1 MWATT
6 DRARSRVAY
15 TLVRVPAA
23 PSCLPSA
30 LDPLIERVLVDDDF
44 YARTVAG
51 LLDAGVMTRDMRV
64 LVACGGTLDK
74 QVLARLGFCDVT
86 ISNLDSRLEAD
97 EFQPYRWEY
106 QDVER
111 LTFEDEAF
119 DFAIVHNGLHHC
131 YSPHKGLLEL
141 YRVARK
147 GILVFEPRDTAL
159 VRLGIRLSFGQKYE
173 VASVTH
179 NGLHAGGVGNSRV
192 PNYIY
197 RWTEREVEKT
207 ILSYAPYGEPRFR
220 FMYAMRVPWG
230 RLLALKNPL
239 FLTAVVAS
247 LPALKLLFHV
257 FPKQANGFGFAIEKP
272 QLPRDL
278 HPWLSLEG
286 DHINVRADWMRRRYA
301 IGK

>member
-1 MWATT
+1 MG
-6 DRARSRVAY
+6 
-15 TLVRVPAA
+15 
-23 PSCLPSA
+23 
-30 LDPLIERVLVDDDF
+30 RVLVEDEF

-51 LLDAGVMTRDMRV
+51 LLDSGLMRRDMRV
-64 LVACGGTLDK
+64 LVACGGTHDRD
-74 QVLARLGFCDVT
+74 VLLRLGFSNVT
-86 ISNLDSRLEAD
+86 ISNLDSRLRPD
-97 EFQPYRWEY
+97 EFKPYVWSY
-106 QDVER
+106 QDVEH
-111 LTFEDEAF
+111 LTFDDEEF

-141 YRVARK
+141 YRVARV

-159 VRLGIRLSFGQKYE
+159 VRLGIRWSFGQRYE

-179 NGLHAGGVGNSRV
+179 NGLSAGGVGNSRV

-207 ILSYAPYGEPRFR
+207 ILSYAPYGEPRFQ
-220 FMYAMRVPWG
+220 FMYALRVPWG

-239 FLTAVVAS
+239 FLTAVVAG
-247 LPALKLLFHV
+247 LPALKLLFRM
-257 FPKQANGFGFAIEKP
+257 FPKQANGFGFAVEKP

-278 HPWLSLEG
+278 HPWLSFE
-286 DHINVRADWMRRRYA
+286 DNHINVRDDWMRHRYA

>member
-1 MWATT
+1 VA
-6 DRARSRVAY
+6 ANSLSR
-15 TLVRVPAA
+15 
-23 PSCLPSA
+23 A
-30 LDPLIERVLVDDDF
+30 LDPLVERVLVEDDF
-44 YARTVAG
+44 YSRTVAG
-51 LLDAGVMTRDMRV
+51 LLNAGVISRDMRV

-74 QVLARLGFCDVT
+74 DVLASLGFDNVT
-86 ISNLDSRLEAD
+86 ISNLDSRLSPN
-97 EFQPYRWEY
+97 EFKPYQWAC
-106 QDVER
+106 QDVEH
-111 LTFEDEAF
+111 LTFNDEEF

-179 NGLHAGGVGNSRV
+179 NGLSAGGVGNSRV

-220 FMYAMRVPWG
+220 FMYALRVPWG
-230 RLLALKNPL
+230 RLMALRNPFFLA
-239 FLTAVVAS
+239 AVVAS

-257 FPKQANGFGFAIEKP
+257 FPRQANGFSFAIEKP

-278 HPWLSLEG
+278 HPWLSFE
-286 DHINVRADWMRRRYA
+286 DNHINIRGDWMRHRYA

>member
-1 MWATT
+1 
-6 DRARSRVAY
+6 
-15 TLVRVPAA
+15 VPVA
-23 PSCLPSA
+23 PSSLPRA
-30 LDPLIERVLVDDDF
+30 LDPLVERVLVEDDF
-44 YARTVAG
+44 YLRTVADLLRSG
-51 LLDAGVMTRDMRV
+51 LIRRDMRV

-74 QVLARLGFCDVT
+74 EVLSTLGFGNVT
-86 ISNLDSRLEAD
+86 ISNLDSRLNAQ
-97 EFQPYRWEY
+97 EFAPYQWAY
-106 QDVER
+106 QDVEH
-111 LTFEDEAF
+111 LAFEDEEF

-141 YRVARK
+141 YRVASK
-147 GILVFEPRDTAL
+147 GVLVFEPRDTAL

-179 NGLHAGGVGNSRV
+179 NGLSAGGVGNSRV

-207 ILSYAPYGEPRFR
+207 ILSYAPYGEPRFQ
-220 FMYAMRVPWG
+220 FVYALRVPWG

-239 FLTAVVAS
+239 FLAAVVAS
-247 LPALKLLFHV
+247 LPALKLLFRL
-257 FPKQANGFGFAIEKP
+257 FPKQANGFGFAIQKP

-278 HPWLSLEG
+278 HPWLSFE
-286 DHINVRADWMRRRYA
+286 DNHINVRGEWMRDRYA

>member
-1 MWATT
+1 MP
-6 DRARSRVAY
+6 S
-15 TLVRVPAA
+15 A
-23 PSCLPSA
+23 PSSLPRA
-30 LDPLIERVLVDDDF
+30 LDPLVERVVVDDDF
-44 YARTVAG
+44 YARTVTA
-51 LLDAGVMTRDMRV
+51 LLDSGLMHRDMRV

-74 QVLARLGFCDVT
+74 DVLTRLGFSNVT
-86 ISNLDSRLEAD
+86 ISNLDSRLSAD
-97 EFQPYRWEY
+97 EFKPYAWSY
-106 QDVER
+106 QDVEH
-111 LTFEDEAF
+111 LSFDDEEF

-141 YRVARK
+141 YRVART
-147 GILVFEPRDTAL
+147 GILVFEPRDTVL
-159 VRLGIRLSFGQKYE
+159 VRLGIRWSFGQRYE

-179 NGLHAGGVGNSRV
+179 NGLSAGGVGNSRV

-220 FMYAMRVPWG
+220 FMYALRVPWG

-239 FLTAVVAS
+239 FLTLVVAG
-247 LPALKLLFHV
+247 LPALKLLFRL
-257 FPKQANGFGFAIEKP
+257 FPRQANGFGFAVEKP

-278 HPWLSLEG
+278 HPWLSLE
-286 DHINVRADWMRRRYA
+286 DNHISVRDDWMRHRYA